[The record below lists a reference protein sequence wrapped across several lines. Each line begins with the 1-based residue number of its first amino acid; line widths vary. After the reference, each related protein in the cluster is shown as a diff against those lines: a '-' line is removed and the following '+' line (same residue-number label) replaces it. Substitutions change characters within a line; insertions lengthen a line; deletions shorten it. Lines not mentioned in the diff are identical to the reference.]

1 MLKTGGTLHT
11 PVKSVR
17 HVQKERLVRAG
28 IGRIFGNT
36 SFFGGKGA
44 IKNRKNEIMDDILD
58 IVKRGDR
65 GASSSADDKKAM
77 LEMFSELRTIS
88 ETEELNPKLL
98 DGTWRL
104 IWTTEKEILFIIK
117 EGGMAEFFGTKAGDV
132 FQVIDL
138 KEGRLQNCIE
148 FPPDGSFVVDSVI
161 EYDPESTRC
170 SFEFQGARLN
180 LPSRSIPLPPVGKST
195 FRTLFVSNTHRIAE
209 DARGDFL
216 VIERV
221 GPPKSF

>member
-1 MLKTGGTLHT
+1 MLKTAGTLQN
-11 PVKSVR
+11 PVKPVPQVR
-17 HVQKERLVRAG
+17 KERLVRAG

-36 SFFGGKGA
+36 SFFGQNNT
-44 IKNRKNEIMDDILD
+44 IKNRKNEIMTDILE
-58 IVKRGDR
+58 IVERSTKGTTTS
-65 GASSSADDKKAM
+65 ASDEKEMK
-77 LEMFSELRTIS
+77 EMFSELGTIS
-88 ETEELNPKLL
+88 ENEDLNPELL

-117 EGGMAEFFGTKAGDV
+117 KGGMAEFFGTKAGDV

-138 KEGRLQNCIE
+138 KEGKLQNCIE
-148 FPPDGSFVVDSVI
+148 FPPEGSFVVDSVI
-161 EYDPESTRC
+161 EFDPESKRC

-195 FRTLFVSNTHRIAE
+195 FKTLFVSNSHRIAE

-216 VIERV
+216 VVERV